1 MMIKLSVLDQSPISE
16 GSTPTEAF
24 SNTVQLA
31 QEVEKLGFTRFWVS
45 EHHNSVS
52 LAGSSPEILISH
64 IAAKTN
70 RIRVGSGGV
79 MLPHY
84 SSYKVAE
91 NFRVL
96 EALYP
101 NRIDLGVGRAP
112 GGMPIATRA
121 LQEGKM
127 ISLDHYPE
135 QIQDVAMYLH
145 DKVPG
150 NHQFANLQAAPV
162 IPTAPE
168 LWMLGSS
175 GESAMVAAKQGASF
189 AFAQFINGYG
199 GPEVMKAYQDQFQ
212 PSFLG
217 DKPQSI
223 VSIFVVCGETT
234 EEAERIASSLDLSI
248 LLLEQGMRTTGTP
261 SIETAQNYSYS
272 TYDLFRIKE
281 NRQRMIVGNQAQVK
295 EQILELSQA
304 YNTEEF
310 MIVTITHDFED
321 KLKSY
326 RLLADAFD
334 LQ

>member
-1 MMIKLSVLDQSPISE
+1 MIKLSVLDQSPISD
-16 GSTPTEAF
+16 GSTATQAF
-24 SNTVQLA
+24 SHTVTLA
-31 QEVEKLGFTRFWVS
+31 QEVEKLGYTRFWVS

-64 IAAKTN
+64 IAAKTE
-70 RIRVGSGGV
+70 RMRVGSGGV

-84 SSYKVAE
+84 SPYKVAE

-127 ISLDHYPE
+127 VSLDQYPE
-135 QIQDVAMYLH
+135 QIADVAMYLH
-145 DKVPG
+145 DQVPE
-150 NHQFANLQAAPV
+150 NHHYANLKATPV
-162 IPTAPE
+162 IPTSPDMW
-168 LWMLGSS
+168 LLGSS
-175 GESAMVAAKQGASF
+175 GESAKIAAQQGASF

-199 GPEVMKAYQDQFQ
+199 GPEVMEAYQKQFQ
-212 PSFLG
+212 PSYLG
-217 DKPQSI
+217 DKPKSI
-223 VSIFVVCGETT
+223 VAIFVICGETN
-234 EEAERIASSLDLSI
+234 EEAEKIASSLDLSI
-248 LLLEQGMRTTGTP
+248 LLLEQGKRTTGTP

-281 NRQRMIVGNQAQVK
+281 NRQRMIVGDPSSVK
-295 EQILELSQA
+295 EKIINLSKV

-310 MIVTITHDFED
+310 MIVTITHRFED
-321 KLKSY
+321 KLNSY
-326 RLLADAFD
+326 RLLANAFN
-334 LQ
+334 L

>member
-1 MMIKLSVLDQSPISE
+1 MIKLSVLDQSPISE
-16 GSTPTEAF
+16 GSTATQAF
-24 SNTVQLA
+24 SHTVTLA

-84 SSYKVAE
+84 SPYKVAE

-127 ISLDHYPE
+127 VSLEQYPE
-135 QIQDVAMYLH
+135 QIADVAMYLH
-145 DKVPG
+145 DQVPE
-150 NHQFANLQAAPV
+150 NHHYANLKATPV
-162 IPTAPE
+162 IPTSPE
-168 LWMLGSS
+168 MWMLGSS
-175 GESAMVAAKQGASF
+175 GESAMIAAKQGASF

-199 GPEVMKAYQDQFQ
+199 GPEVMKAYQEQFK
-212 PSFLG
+212 PSYLG
-217 DKPQSI
+217 DKPKSI
-223 VSIFVVCGETT
+223 VSIFVICGETN
-234 EEAERIASSLDLSI
+234 EEAEKIASSLDLSI
-248 LLLEQGMRTTGTP
+248 LLLEQGKRTTGTP

-272 TYDLFRIKE
+272 AYDLFRIKE
-281 NRQRMIVGNQAQVK
+281 NRQRMIVGDPSSVK
-295 EQILELSQA
+295 EQIANLSKA
-304 YNTEEF
+304 YNTDEF
-310 MIVTITHDFED
+310 MIVTITHRFED
-321 KLKSY
+321 KLNSY
-326 RLLADAFD
+326 RLLANAFH
-334 LQ
+334 L

>member
-1 MMIKLSVLDQSPISE
+1 MIKLSVLDQSPISD
-16 GSTPTEAF
+16 GSTATAAF
-24 SNTVQLA
+24 SNTVTLA

-52 LAGSSPEILISH
+52 LAGSSPEVLISH

-127 ISLDHYPE
+127 ISLDQYPE

-145 DKVPG
+145 DNVPE
-150 NHQFANLQAAPV
+150 NHQYANLKASPV

-168 LWMLGSS
+168 IWMLGSS

-199 GPEVMKAYQDQFQ
+199 GPEVMKAYQEQFQ

-217 DKPQSI
+217 DKPKSI

-234 EEAERIASSLDLSI
+234 EEAEKIASSLDLSI
-248 LLLEQGMRTTGTP
+248 LLLEQGKRTTGTP
-261 SIETAQNYSYS
+261 SIETAQNYPYS
-272 TYDLFRIKE
+272 AYDLFRIKE
-281 NRQRMIVGNQAQVK
+281 NRQRMIVGDQRYVK
-295 EQILELSQA
+295 EQILNLSKA

-310 MIVTITHDFED
+310 MIVTITHQFED

-326 RLLADAFD
+326 RLLAEAFH
-334 LQ
+334 L

>member
-1 MMIKLSVLDQSPISE
+1 MIKLSVLDQSPISD
-16 GSTPTEAF
+16 GSTATQAF
-24 SNTVQLA
+24 SHTVTLA
-31 QEVEKLGFTRFWVS
+31 QEVEKLGYTRFWVS

-64 IAAKTN
+64 IAAKTE
-70 RIRVGSGGV
+70 RMRVGSGGV

-84 SSYKVAE
+84 SPYKVAE

-127 ISLDHYPE
+127 VSLDQYPE
-135 QIQDVAMYLH
+135 QIADVAMYLH
-145 DKVPG
+145 DQVPE
-150 NHQFANLQAAPV
+150 NHHYANLKATPV
-162 IPTAPE
+162 IPTSPDMW
-168 LWMLGSS
+168 LLGSS
-175 GESAMVAAKQGASF
+175 GESAKIAAQQGASF

-199 GPEVMKAYQDQFQ
+199 GPEVMEAYQEQFQ
-212 PSFLG
+212 PSYLG
-217 DKPQSI
+217 DKPKSI
-223 VSIFVVCGETT
+223 VAIFVICGETN
-234 EEAERIASSLDLSI
+234 EEAEKIASSLDLSI
-248 LLLEQGMRTTGTP
+248 LLLEQGKRTTGTP

-281 NRQRMIVGNQAQVK
+281 NRQRMIVGDPFSVK
-295 EQILELSQA
+295 EKIINLSKA

-310 MIVTITHDFED
+310 MIVTITHRFED
-321 KLKSY
+321 KLNSY
-326 RLLADAFD
+326 RLLANAFN
-334 LQ
+334 L